1 MNGAQ
6 KEFPPTRWTFVEY
19 AGQPDHPAQPK
30 ALADLLTQ
38 YLPALKAF
46 LAAQFRVDDQQAE
59 DLLQSFVL
67 EKVLK
72 VGVLAR
78 ADRERGKFR
87 TFLLHALSNF
97 VISELRRARARKRA
111 PEQSLV
117 SLEEL
122 AEEGIEP
129 ALAAGAANFDV
140 AFARHVIQQAVRRM
154 QAQCEGTGRN
164 DIWGVFIG
172 RLLNPIFEQ
181 SEPSRYE
188 ELVERFGF
196 QSPGHA
202 SNVLITAKRMF
213 ARILRTVVAEYA
225 GSEAEIEAELN
236 KLRAILSEAVVAG

>member
-1 MNGAQ
+1 MIGAQ
-6 KEFPPTRWTFVEY
+6 KEFPQTRWTFVEW
-19 AGQPDHPAQPK
+19 AGQPDHPAQQK

-46 LAAQFRVDDQQAE
+46 LVAQFRIEDQQAE

-72 VGVLAR
+72 AGVIAR

-87 TFLLHALSNF
+87 TFLLHALTNF
-97 VISELRRARARKRA
+97 VISELRRAHAQKRA
-111 PEQSLV
+111 PELSPISLD
-117 SLEEL
+117 EL
-122 AEEGIEP
+122 AEEGTEL
-129 ALAAGAANFDV
+129 ALAAGTANFDV
-140 AFARHVIQQAVRRM
+140 AFARQVIHESVQRM
-154 QAQCEGTGRN
+154 QAQCESTGRT
-164 DIWGVFIG
+164 DIWGVFLS

-181 SEPSRYE
+181 AEPSSYE

-213 ARILRTVVAEYA
+213 ARVLRTVVAEYA
-225 GSEAEIEAELN
+225 GSEAEIESELN
-236 KLRAILSEAVVAG
+236 ELQAILSEAVLAG